1 MNYIP
6 KILSQEIRD
15 KIKYL
20 NEFSK
25 KNSVRYQRDL
35 VGKRMEKCALE
46 KNAMINSYRL
56 EHDSAKVPHN
66 IPRNGEKKIIKE
78 GIKNLK
84 NAFCWGGQNLD
95 LSRIDKKFIEGLN
108 YRIVP
113 EVYPSGE
120 VEYPHTSSKL
130 FGASVSPPD
139 PYKIQKKE
147 FPTFFNALRNN
158 SNTFDSIQQM
168 EVAIFSHF
176 HLARIHPFYD
186 GNGRTSR
193 VLQDLILK
201 SYKIPLPIIN
211 PGERNTYYL
220 FLDRAIKDWKEKNNW
235 ALNSKITEGERDF
248 YNFMAGKVNV
258 SLDCLLEKLF

>member
-1 MNYIP
+1 MNHIP
-6 KILSQEIRD
+6 KILSQEIRN

-20 NEFSK
+20 NELSK

-35 VGKRMEKCALE
+35 LGKKREECALE

-56 EHDSAKVPHN
+56 EHDSEKVPYN
-66 IPRNGEKKIIKE
+66 LPKNGGKKIIKE

-84 NAFCWGGQNLD
+84 NAFCWGEQNLD
-95 LSRIDKKFIEGLN
+95 LRKIDKKFIEELN
-108 YRIVP
+108 YRIIP
-113 EVYPSGE
+113 EIYLSGK

-130 FGASVSPPD
+130 LGASVSPPD
-139 PYKIQKKE
+139 PYKVQEKE
-147 FPTFFNALRNN
+147 FPMFFNYIRNN
-158 SNTFDSIQQM
+158 SNLSDPIQQM

-176 HLARIHPFYD
+176 HLARIHPFFD

-201 SYKIPLPIIN
+201 HYQIPIPIIN

-220 FLDRAIKDWKEKNNW
+220 FLDKAVKDWKEQNNW
-235 ALNSKITEGERDF
+235 SVKSKVTDGERDF
-248 YNFMAGKVNV
+248 YTFMAGKVNV
-258 SLDCLLEKLF
+258 SLDCLLDKLS